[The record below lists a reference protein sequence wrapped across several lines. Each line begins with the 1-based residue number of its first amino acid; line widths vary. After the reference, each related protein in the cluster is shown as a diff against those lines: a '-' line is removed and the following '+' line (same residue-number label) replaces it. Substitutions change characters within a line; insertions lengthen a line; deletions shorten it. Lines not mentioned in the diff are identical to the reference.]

1 MIHAMRRLCFLL
13 VCATAMLV
21 GTAALAQGQAPG
33 REGAARANKACFNQ
47 KEAEAEAEVRTG
59 IQLREILRRCAQIDP
74 GGQAYLDD
82 WYRFDQENGDRL
94 RNAVDLR
101 RSALSRIF
109 PNRAQAQQWET
120 DAAVATMKPMQ
131 TNEAICKST
140 YDIVERIKKD
150 KWNGFKYYARLQE
163 NILIYELP
171 LCKK

>member
-1 MIHAMRRLCFLL
+1 MMRLSMRALL
-13 VCATAMLV
+13 PAAIAAVLLAGA
-21 GTAALAQGQAPG
+21 AALAQGQATD
-33 REGAARANKACFNQ
+33 RERAGRANKACFNQ

-59 IQLREILRRCAQIDP
+59 IQIREILRRCVQIDP

-94 RNAVDLR
+94 RNAVELR
-101 RSALSRIF
+101 RAALSRIF

-120 DAAVATMKPMQ
+120 DSAVATMKPLQ
-131 TNEAICKST
+131 TNEAVCKST

-150 KWNGFKYYARLQE
+150 SWRGFKYYAKLQE
-163 NILIYELP
+163 NILAYELP

>member
-1 MIHAMRRLCFLL
+1 MRVPVHILTLL
-13 VCATAMLV
+13 SFAALV
-21 GTAALAQGQAPG
+21 TVGAGALAQGQAPG
-33 REGAARANKACFNQ
+33 REGAGRANKACFNQ

-82 WYRFDQENGDRL
+82 WYRFDQENSDRL
-94 RNAVDLR
+94 RNAVELR
-101 RSALSRIF
+101 RAALSRIF

-120 DAAVATMKPMQ
+120 DAAVATMKPVQ
-131 TNEAICKST
+131 TNEAVCKST
-140 YDIVERIKKD
+140 YDIIERIKKE

>member
-1 MIHAMRRLCFLL
+1 MHAVFRFIMLL
-13 VCATAMLV
+13 SFAELVLV
-21 GTAALAQGQAPG
+21 GAGALAQGQAPG

-94 RNAVDLR
+94 RNAVELR
-101 RSALSRIF
+101 RAALSRIF

-131 TNEAICKST
+131 TNEAVCKST
-140 YDIVERIKKD
+140 YDIVERLKKE

>member
-1 MIHAMRRLCFLL
+1 MLISA
-13 VCATAMLV
+13 ATW
-21 GTAALAQGQAPG
+21 AQGQATG

-74 GGQAYLDD
+74 NGQAYLND
-82 WYRFDQENGDRL
+82 WYAFDQENGDRI
-94 RNAVDLR
+94 RNAVELR
-101 RSALSRIF
+101 RAALSRIF

-120 DAAVATMKPMQ
+120 DSAVATMKPLQ
-131 TNEAICKST
+131 TNEAVCKST
-140 YDIVERIKKD
+140 YDIVERLKKD

-163 NILIYELP
+163 QILIYELP

>member
-1 MIHAMRRLCFLL
+1 MMFVMHRLCVLL

-21 GTAALAQGQAPG
+21 GTAAFAQGQAPG

-120 DAAVATMKPMQ
+120 DSAVATMKPMQ
-131 TNEAICKST
+131 TNEAVCKST

>member
-1 MIHAMRRLCFLL
+1 MRALFRVFMLQSFAAL
-13 VCATAMLV
+13 VLV
-21 GTAALAQGQAPG
+21 SAGALAQGQAPG

-94 RNAVDLR
+94 RNAVELR
-101 RSALSRIF
+101 RAALSRIF

-131 TNEAICKST
+131 TNEAVCKST
-140 YDIVERIKKD
+140 YDIVERLKKE

-163 NILIYELP
+163 NILVYELP

>member
-1 MIHAMRRLCFLL
+1 MWAVFRVFTLLSFAALLL
-13 VCATAMLV
+13 VDAGAS
-21 GTAALAQGQAPG
+21 AQGQAPG
-33 REGAARANKACFNQ
+33 REGAARSNKACFNQ

-94 RNAVDLR
+94 RNAVELR
-101 RSALSRIF
+101 RAALSRIF

-131 TNEAICKST
+131 TNEAVCKST
-140 YDIVERIKKD
+140 YDIIERLKKE

>member
-1 MIHAMRRLCFLL
+1 MLRTCFLL
-13 VCATAMLV
+13 AFATTTLISV
-21 GTAALAQGQAPG
+21 AAWAQGQAPG

-74 GGQAYLDD
+74 NGQTYLDD
-82 WYRFDQENGDRL
+82 WYAFDQENSDRL
-94 RNAVDLR
+94 RNAVELR
-101 RSALSRIF
+101 RAALSRIF

-120 DAAVATMKPMQ
+120 DSAVATTKPLQ
-131 TNEAICKST
+131 TNEAVCKST
-140 YDIVERIKKD
+140 YDVIERLKKD

-163 NILIYELP
+163 QILIYELP